1 MHHILEWIVFVFHK
15 WSYRPNQTKSLI
27 LKCWLVHTLMCILLL
42 DHFLWLKCILALHT
56 CFFNFHL
63 WLLIV
68 KCHFVS
74 LLFEIE
80 ISQYIERVQTA
91 ADHHNDCK
99 NLPVSA
105 AGRKQE
111 TEKKGIRES
120 GKGTGQKLQ
129 CVRVHGEGF
138 MSLSCFWLLH
148 SHTLRMWSDESLFT
162 LPLYLNAFY
171 NALLIEW
178 FMPSHSVLH
187 MSAHIQNA
195 QGFPRPHTQTCTNTV
210 QAFM

>member
-1 MHHILEWIVFVFHK
+1 MDCICFPQVIV
-15 WSYRPNQTKSLI
+15 PTKSLI

-42 DHFLWLKCILALHT
+42 DHFLWLKCILTTALHT

-91 ADHHNDCK
+91 ADINTTMTVK
-99 NLPVSA
+99 IFQQEGS
-105 AGRKQE
+105 RKPR
-111 TEKKGIRES
+111 KRES

-195 QGFPRPHTQTCTNTV
+195 QGFPRPHTQTCTDTV